1 MEAGSWGWL
10 TNYTSNL
17 AQSLIDVMI
26 FLTVN
31 YYLVKKKNY
40 NYSVKKKME
49 YFRFLTLPFSFIFT
63 HAELSVLRGLI
74 WPPNGHGHPT
84 LFKKKTRWVCVIWD
98 LQHCWTRW
106 GQSANRGGG
115 NLVIRGTNVIQ
126 WSCFK
131 ILQWIN
137 SRSNC
142 SKSINQ
148 SRPLLI
154 TGTCSHLS
162 SVSMPSLFYLFKVLQ
177 VLISGFPR
185 RAILS

>member
-1 MEAGSWGWL
+1 MRVVNKLHIKSGSKFDRCNDIFDRKL
-10 TNYTSNL
+10 LFSKEKKPIVIQFLNFT
-17 AQSLIDVMI
+17 I
-26 FLTVN
+26 FL
-31 YYLVKKKNY
+31 YL
-40 NYSVKKKME
+40 
-49 YFRFLTLPFSFIFT
+49 
-63 HAELSVLRGLI
+63 LSVLRGLI
-74 WPPNGHGHPT
+74 WPPNSHGHPT
-84 LFKKKTRWVCVIWD
+84 LFKKKTRWVCVKWD

>member
-84 LFKKKTRWVCVIWD
+84 LFKKKRDEFCYMGSTT
-98 LQHCWTRW
+98 LLKRW

-137 SRSNC
+137 SRSNF

>member
-63 HAELSVLRGLI
+63 HADLSVLRGLI

-115 NLVIRGTNVIQ
+115 NLVIRGTNVINEAVL
-126 WSCFK
+126 K
-131 ILQWIN
+131 Y
-137 SRSNC
+137 C
-142 SKSINQ
+142 SGLTRDQTFQN
-148 SRPLLI
+148 LLI
-154 TGTCSHLS
+154 SPDHFLS
-162 SVSMPSLFYLFKVLQ
+162 
-177 VLISGFPR
+177 
-185 RAILS
+185 RAPALTWAP